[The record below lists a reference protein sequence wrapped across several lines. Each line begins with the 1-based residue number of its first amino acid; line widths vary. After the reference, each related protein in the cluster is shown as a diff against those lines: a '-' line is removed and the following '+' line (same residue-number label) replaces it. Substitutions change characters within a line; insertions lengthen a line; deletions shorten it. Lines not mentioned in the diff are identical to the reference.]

1 MENNS
6 LPIRTQR
13 KVWTLSRL
21 ENVVCAILHS
31 WPDLAVVKVEDSSRS
46 QVLTGAVKESTILPA
61 SLAMTQYVRVPLEVR
76 CVSKAQQYLNSCCL
90 FKGTS
95 VHHDSCSLGS
105 DQQWWELTSLVLKT
119 SKVISQFFPH

>member
-13 KVWTLSRL
+13 KFWTLSRL

-61 SLAMTQYVRVPLEVR
+61 SLAMTHMYEFHLRSGVCLRP
-76 CVSKAQQYLNSCCL
+76 NSISIINAASSRGHP
-90 FKGTS
+90 FIMTAVVWGPINNG
-95 VHHDSCSLGS
+95 GS
-105 DQQWWELTSLVLKT
+105 
-119 SKVISQFFPH
+119 